1 LNFKRLIATAVRKRL
16 ASKAN
21 VPVVIEFIKAL
32 PDLSRAF
39 ECSELLAVDL
49 EMTGLD
55 AKEHE
60 IISIGWVPIIR
71 GEIKLAQARNLL
83 ITPSKSVGDSATI
96 HGIHD
101 RDLADA
107 MSLEQALE
115 TLLVA
120 LKGKVM
126 VGHHVSLDVAF
137 LRQAA
142 KCIYHHSL
150 PFSAIDT
157 LQIEAARLARQGEH
171 FDKQLLRLNNS
182 ADRYGL
188 PSGDAHNALGD
199 ALTTA
204 QLLLAQVAAIGG
216 AHLSLKQL
224 LKFSH

>member
-1 LNFKRLIATAVRKRL
+1 MSLKDIFMKAARLRL
-16 ASKAN
+16 ANQAS
-21 VPVVIEFIKAL
+21 VPTAIDFIKDS
-32 PDLSRAF
+32 PDLSLAF
-39 ECSELLAVDL
+39 EDTELLVVDL
-49 EMTGLD
+49 EMTGLN

-83 ITPSKSVGDSATI
+83 IAPNESVGDSAAI

-101 RDLADA
+101 RDLTDA
-107 MSLEQALE
+107 MSLEEGLDI
-115 TLLVA
+115 LLSA
-120 LKGKVM
+120 LKGRLM

-142 KCIYHHSL
+142 KKIYHHSL
-150 PFSAIDT
+150 PFSVIDT
-157 LQIEAARLARQGEH
+157 LQIEAARLSRQGEH

-204 QLLLAQVAAIGG
+204 QLLLAQVAVIGG
-216 AHLSLKQL
+216 TKLSLKQL
-224 LKFSH
+224 LKFRH